1 MADFVSQNG
10 LAYNELV
17 NMLHKL
23 GLEHY
28 ALSIPL
34 EKMSQGQ
41 RKKAELARSLL
52 TPAQLYIW
60 DEPLNYLDAY
70 NQDQLPQLIKQ
81 VKPTML
87 LVEHD
92 RRFIDAVADET
103 VILSYFLQL
112 TFSTLLP
119 RLPQRKDR
127 GDFSKS
133 LGR

>member
-1 MADFVSQNG
+1 
-10 LAYNELV
+10 
-17 NMLHKL
+17 
-23 GLEHY
+23 
-28 ALSIPL
+28 
-34 EKMSQGQ
+34 MSQGQ

-70 NQDQLPQLIKQ
+70 NQDQLPQMIKQ

-103 VILSYFLQL
+103 VILS
-112 TFSTLLP
+112 
-119 RLPQRKDR
+119 
-127 GDFSKS
+127 
-133 LGR
+133 